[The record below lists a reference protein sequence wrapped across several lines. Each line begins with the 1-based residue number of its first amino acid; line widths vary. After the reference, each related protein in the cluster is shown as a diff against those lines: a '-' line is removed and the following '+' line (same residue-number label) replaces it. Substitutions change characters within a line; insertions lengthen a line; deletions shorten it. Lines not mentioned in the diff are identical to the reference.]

1 MKRRALVSVSEKRGV
16 AAFARRLHRMGF
28 EIISTGGTA
37 KALEE
42 NQVPVVPVSE
52 VTGEPEILGGRV
64 KTLHPRIHGGILADL
79 EDPDH
84 VTELVEQGIGPI
96 DLVCV
101 NLYPFEETV
110 SGGASEREA
119 VEQIDIGGPAMLRAA
134 AKNFKSVIVVPSPEF
149 YKEVLAELEL
159 GEVTLKTRR
168 RLALA
173 AFRRTALYDAA
184 VAGWLE
190 VAVAAEVLDPDAD
203 EDPQPRGEEPLAS
216 PHPTSTSEGL
226 ELTFTTP
233 EGEGKFPDLLTLRYE
248 KSLSLRYGENP
259 HQGAAYYARVGEEH
273 LLSGVEKVQ
282 GKELSFNNL
291 GDLDAARTLL
301 AELGGGAAAVI
312 VKHANPCGVAVG
324 ETLAEAYAKA
334 LACDP
339 VSAFGGIVALGGAV
353 DGELAGE
360 IMRVFTEVLVAPEFS
375 PEAKEEFET
384 KPNMTL
390 LRGGPLVL
398 PGLAAKDVSG
408 GLLLQET
415 DRIEDG
421 SEYRVVTEKRPN
433 PGQMEDLL
441 FAWRVAKRVRSNA
454 IVLARD
460 GATVGIGGGQ
470 TSRVDAAE
478 LAVKKA
484 GEGAKGAVAA
494 SDAFFPFADGV
505 EALAEAG
512 VVAVIQPGGSKRDEE
527 VIGAADAR
535 GVAMVFTGRRHFLH

>member
-1 MKRRALVSVSEKRGV
+1 MRRRALISVSEKRGV

-37 KALEE
+37 KTLEE
-42 NQVPVVPVSE
+42 NRVPVVPVFE
-52 VTGEPEILGGRV
+52 VTGAPEILGGRV

-110 SGGASEREA
+110 SGRASEEEA
-119 VEQIDIGGPAMLRAA
+119 LEQIDIGGPAMLRAA

-149 YKEVLAELEL
+149 YKEVLSELEL
-159 GEVTLKTRR
+159 GEVSVQTRQ

-184 VAGWLE
+184 IAGWLE
-190 VAVAAEVLDPDAD
+190 AAVAKEALAPS
-203 EDPQPRGEEPLAS
+203 AS
-216 PHPTSTSEGL
+216 PNSEGL
-226 ELTFTTP
+226 DPNLAPQVGEEAFP
-233 EGEGKFPDLLTLRYE
+233 EHLTLRYE
-248 KSLSLRYGENP
+248 KFLSLRYGENP
-259 HQGAAYYARVGEEH
+259 HQEAAYYAEVGEEH
-273 LLSGVEKVQ
+273 LLSGVEQVQ
-282 GKELSFNNL
+282 GKDLSFNNL
-291 GDLDAARTLL
+291 GDLDAARALL
-301 AELGGGAAAVI
+301 AELGDGAAAVI

-324 ETLAEAYAKA
+324 GTLAEAYAKA
-334 LACDP
+334 LASDP
-339 VSAFGGIVALGGAV
+339 VSAFGGIVALGGPV

-360 IMRVFTEVLVAPEFS
+360 ITRVFTEVLVAPEFS
-375 PEAKEEFET
+375 PEAREVFQT
-384 KPNMTL
+384 KPSMVL

-398 PGLAAKDVSG
+398 PEFSAKDVSG

-415 DRIEDG
+415 DRMEDDSG
-421 SEYRVVTEKRPN
+421 YRVVTGKTPD

-454 IVLARD
+454 IVLASE

-478 LAVKKA
+478 LAVRKA
-484 GEGAKGAVAA
+484 GERARGAVAA

-505 EALAEAG
+505 EALAKAG
-512 VVAVIQPGGSKRDEE
+512 ISAVIQPGGSKRDEE
-527 VIGAADAR
+527 VIEAANAL